1 MGTSV
6 FRIRN
11 AVDFPPVLKSDHT
24 MRSCRASMPGGLIC
38 FSTTKVEARIWYA
51 HKPGMMFA

>member
-6 FRIRN
+6 FRLRT
-11 AVDFPPVLKSDHT
+11 AVDFPPVLKSDHP
-24 MRSCRASMPGGLIC
+24 MRSCRAASLQCRAALIY

-51 HKPGMMFA
+51 HKPG